1 MLSYNTPWRC
11 RITFLVMQYSLG
23 SHEDKKKERDSG
35 WAENHN
41 QADQPR
47 QRNGQTLLADLK
59 TVQTA
64 CRKSVEIT
72 ARDSGKMP
80 SWVGGKASR
89 AELCGSQRDAGK
101 GPAPPTLNQPKPLT
115 HPPELLPP
123 NATRTLYVF
132 FWRPWRW
139 SSGISG

>member
-1 MLSYNTPWRC
+1 
-11 RITFLVMQYSLG
+11 MQYSLD

-35 WAENHN
+35 WAKNDN

-64 CRKSVEIT
+64 CRKSVENT

-80 SWVGGKASR
+80 
-89 AELCGSQRDAGK
+89 
-101 GPAPPTLNQPKPLT
+101 
-115 HPPELLPP
+115 
-123 NATRTLYVF
+123 
-132 FWRPWRW
+132 
-139 SSGISG
+139 